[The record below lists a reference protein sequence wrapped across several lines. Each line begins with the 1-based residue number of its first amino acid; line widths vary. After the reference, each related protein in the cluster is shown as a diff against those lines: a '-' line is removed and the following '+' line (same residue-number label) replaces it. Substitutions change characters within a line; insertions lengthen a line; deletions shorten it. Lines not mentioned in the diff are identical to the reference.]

1 MNAIKV
7 NKEKLLK
14 VLKENLSRHKE
25 IFLDAMKGYRKKAIE
40 LLDANIEQAKSG
52 GKIRTFISINQPV
65 DQSQDYERVIGMLQ
79 MADDALVDLSEGDYS
94 RYVLDVWAW
103 SGNFYTTNS
112 AYTTF
117 DRIPRITTID

>member
-7 NKEKLLK
+7 KKDKLIK
-14 VLKENLSRHKE
+14 VLKENMSRHNK

-40 LLDANIEQAKSG
+40 VLDAHIAEARGG
-52 GKIRTFISINQPV
+52 GKIFTTIHLREPV
-65 DQSQDYERVIGMLQ
+65 DQTEDYERVVGMLE
-79 MADDALVDLSEGDYS
+79 MAEETLIELSEGDYA
-94 RYVLDVWAW
+94 RYVLDVWDW

-117 DRIPRITTID
+117 DRIPRIGNID